1 MGCRVKRFLGGC
13 QQNRHLGHGER
24 ERGRER
30 EERKSR
36 GIFRSFHSEL
46 GSPDWKQHGRGS
58 YSPAVLCT
66 SAPTDRKG
74 MAVGQKGHQTEAQA
88 RLRVPGARGLI
99 GQARLLCRLSSCL
112 LTCHSLS
119 IALTAQ
125 PATQSLRAASTQ
137 ASTPA
142 IHSHGHS
149 DLAHIFR
156 HCYHTHT
163 SRSWAPL
170 LWRSAT

>member
-24 ERGRER
+24 ERERER

-58 YSPAVLCT
+58 CSPAVLCT
-66 SAPTDRKG
+66 SAPMDRKC
-74 MAVGQKGHQTEAQA
+74 MAVGQKGHQPETQA
-88 RLRVPGARGLI
+88 WLRVPGTRGLM
-99 GQARLLCRLSSCL
+99 GQARLLCRLSSSL

-119 IALTAQ
+119 SSQTAQ
-125 PATQSLRAASTQ
+125 PATQCLRAVSTQ

-142 IHSHGHS
+142 THTPGHT

-156 HCYHTHT
+156 HCYSTYK
-163 SRSWAPL
+163 
-170 LWRSAT
+170 